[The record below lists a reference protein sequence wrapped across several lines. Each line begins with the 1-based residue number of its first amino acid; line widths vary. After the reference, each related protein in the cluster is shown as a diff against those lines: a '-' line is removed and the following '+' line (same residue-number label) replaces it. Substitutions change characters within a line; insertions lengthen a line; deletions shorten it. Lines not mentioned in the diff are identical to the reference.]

1 MNISTILDM
10 AAEAFPDRVALV
22 SGEQS
27 LTYSLL
33 RGKARNAAHAI
44 RNSGAR
50 YVAMLDVN
58 SPAIP
63 AAIFGAA
70 YAGVPYVPLNYRLTQ
85 TEIDEL
91 IERVTPA
98 FLVTS
103 AEFRNRLTARNSVD
117 VMDRAAFFDLPPAN
131 ADLPDAEIDPRTVAV
146 QLFTSGTTGKPKA
159 AILRHENLM
168 SYIVGTVEFG
178 AADENDAIVVTVPP
192 YHIAGIS
199 AVLSSTYACR
209 RMVQLESFEA
219 ATWLAACR
227 KHHVSNAFLVPTM
240 LQRVV
245 DHLAASKAAPPLR
258 EDTGSP
264 SASGAAATPPPA
276 PTSLREDA
284 VSGAYLPAL
293 KAIAYGGG
301 KMPLSTIQ
309 KAMQLFPQVDFTN
322 AYGLTETSS
331 TIAVLGPED
340 HRAAAASADPRVQ
353 RRLGS
358 VGKPAAVEIEIRDE
372 SGKLLGQEEAGLVFV
387 RGPQVSGEYV
397 PQGGQQGSQL
407 DANGWFPT
415 RDRGYLDAEG
425 YLFLDGRADDVIVR
439 GGENISPGEIED
451 VLLSH
456 PAVSDA
462 AVVAMPDEQWGEAVA
477 AAVVLKAN
485 ARASVVE
492 LQELVK
498 QHLRSSRVPQAIVFR
513 DALPYNETGKV
524 LRRII
529 RQEFAEA
536 KPT

>member
-10 AAEAFPDRVALV
+10 AADAFGDRVAVV
-22 SGEQS
+22 SGPQQM
-27 LTYSLL
+27 TYAEL
-33 RGKARNAAHAI
+33 RDAAYAAARTI
-44 RNSGAR
+44 MTSGAKHL
-50 YVAMLDVN
+50 VLLDVN
-58 SPAIP
+58 SLAAPV
-63 AAIFGAA
+63 AIFGAA
-70 YAGVPYVPLNYRLTQ
+70 YAGIPYVPINYRLTSA
-85 TEIDEL
+85 EL
-91 IERVTPA
+91 NELVERVVPA
-98 FLVTS
+98 LLVTS
-103 AEFRNRLTARNSVD
+103 AEYRKLLNPRPDVR
-117 VMDRAAFFDLPPAN
+117 VMDRADFLSHPVDLDATLPSPPEN
-131 ADLPDAEIDPRTVAV
+131 PRAIAV

-178 AADENDAIVVTVPP
+178 AADENDAIIVTVPP

-209 RMVQLESFEA
+209 RMVQLENFEA
-219 ATWLAACR
+219 AAWLKACR
-227 KHHVSNAFLVPTM
+227 DNSVSNAFLVPTM

-245 DHLAASKAAPPLR
+245 DHLGDKPC
-258 EDTGSP
+258 G
-264 SASGAAATPPPA
+264 
-276 PTSLREDA
+276 
-284 VSGAYLPAL
+284 LPAL
-293 KAIAYGGG
+293 KALAYGGG

-309 KAMQLFPQVDFTN
+309 KAMQLFPGVDFTN

-340 HRAAAASADPRVQ
+340 HRAAASSSKPAVR

-372 SGKLLGQEEAGLVFV
+372 SGKVLGAEEAGLVFV
-387 RGPQVSGEYV
+387 RGPQVSGEYL
-397 PQGGQQGSQL
+397 QQGSQL
-407 DANGWFPT
+407 DTDGWFPT
-415 RDRGYLDAEG
+415 KDRGFLDAEG

-456 PAVSDA
+456 PAVSDV

-477 AAVVLKAN
+477 AAVVLKEGGKATVN
-485 ARASVVE
+485 E

-498 QHLRSSRVPQAIVFR
+498 GRLRSSRVPQAIVFK

-524 LRRII
+524 LRRVI
-529 RQEFAEA
+529 RQEFAARE
-536 KPT
+536 